1 MRFIPLLILLVLV
14 SGCVCPLFK
23 GGATTTTTKPTTL
36 ATRGTAAT
44 TTTSVQK
51 ATTVASTI
59 ATTTTLGMVAYLPTY
74 SADDSWSFTVLKS
87 EGMWDTYESSIDVK
101 YVGKT
106 DDGSQDVLDRQYS
119 GLKTQSGES
128 AANVL
133 ASSRDYYS
141 TLDGNW
147 ILDKVVAYP
156 RASTGGYTSY
166 SYSPG
171 KVELSFPLEIGKT
184 WNGSSE
190 MSARHLNRLTYKL
203 TVKYFNSVT
212 GVKEITT
219 PVGVFQCMEIENTE
233 EEYLGD
239 KLIKTT
245 KKVTYYCPS
254 LKYYAYWTTDVIL
267 TSGKKTDKV
276 RVPQYQTV
284 LDLYEEHGKTT
295 LKEYKAA

>member
-1 MRFIPLLILLVLV
+1 
-14 SGCVCPLFK
+14 
-23 GGATTTTTKPTTL
+23 
-36 ATRGTAAT
+36 
-44 TTTSVQK
+44 
-51 ATTVASTI
+51 
-59 ATTTTLGMVAYLPTY
+59 
-74 SADDSWSFTVLKS
+74 
-87 EGMWDTYESSIDVK
+87 MWDTYESSIGVE

-106 DDGSQDVLDRQYS
+106 DDGSQDVLGRKYS

-128 AANVL
+128 AATVL
-133 ASSRDYYS
+133 ASSRDYYR
-141 TLDGNW
+141 TLEGNW

-171 KVELSFPLEIGKT
+171 KVELSFPLEVGKT
-184 WNGSSE
+184 WNGSTE

-219 PVGVFQCMEIENTE
+219 PVGVFQCVEIENKE
-233 EEYLGD
+233 EEYLGNEM
-239 KLIKTT
+239 IKTT
-245 KKVTYYCPS
+245 NKVLYYCPD
-254 LKYYAYWTTDVIL
+254 LRYYAYWTTDVIL
-267 TSGKKTDKV
+267 ASGKRTDKV

-295 LKEYKAA
+295 IKEYKTA